1 MVVPTPVV
9 PRVVMVSEV
18 VQITA
23 LVVTGRDSFASVIL
37 FNVVG
42 DIVVADSSET
52 VAVMDPDRSG
62 PGPGGRRVPQATREA
77 GADGG
82 HPHPWGGGRGPGARG
97 GERWQAAFLTV

>member
-52 VAVMDPDRSG
+52 VAVMDPDHVTSLPAVFNG
-62 PGPGGRRVPQATREA
+62 VAA
-77 GADGG
+77 VIVAD
-82 HPHPWGGGRGPGARG
+82 
-97 GERWQAAFLTV
+97 F